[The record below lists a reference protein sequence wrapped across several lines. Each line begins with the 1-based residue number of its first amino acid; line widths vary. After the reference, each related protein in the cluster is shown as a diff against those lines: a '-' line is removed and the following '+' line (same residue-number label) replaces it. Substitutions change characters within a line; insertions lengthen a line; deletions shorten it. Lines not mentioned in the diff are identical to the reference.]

1 MRMWEWLS
9 QYQEPLTTYGMF
21 AGFLSIG
28 SLIVAAILLPVIAV
42 QLPPDYFVREH
53 RDPERKHR
61 PHPLIVGMIVLLKNT
76 VGITFIVAGVLL
88 LFLPGQGLLTLLV
101 GLILTNFPGKYRLEQ
116 QLIRRPAIA
125 RTLNRFR
132 ERAQRDPFL
141 IPEDC

>member
-1 MRMWEWLS
+1 
-9 QYQEPLTTYGMF
+9 
-21 AGFLSIG
+21 
-28 SLIVAAILLPVIAV
+28 
-42 QLPPDYFVREH
+42 
-53 RDPERKHR
+53 
-61 PHPLIVGMIVLLKNT
+61 MIVLLKNT